1 MTDLTFTLLR
11 LGYLVLLWVFVLSA
25 IGVLRRDLYGTKIT
39 PRRGKKGGPA
49 PAARP
54 TSALPRPRRSPRG
67 PPRPRD
73 RRGSSSPPAR

>member
-39 PRRGKKGGPA
+39 PRRPKRSDG
-49 PAARP
+49 AARP
-54 TSALPRPRRSPRG
+54 ATSGSPT
-67 PPRPRD
+67 
-73 RRGSSSPPAR
+73 PAPTPEPNPEATS